1 MNEGV
6 PPPSQRTSAP
16 MVVAGAGGAI
26 AWTCLEPGPLGL
38 DFGLTELDEGMIG
51 LEVKGVAAASNASS
65 VPGLRVG
72 MVLQQIDEFHIR
84 AKDAPNSARHAFTFA
99 RATPPPTPHV
109 SVARDDCSSDAS
121 LPPTHGTLLRRCN
134 HTSAAG
140 YYGQR
145 RHDRPPADHAVLPP
159 VRRAA
164 RRHA

>member
-1 MNEGV
+1 MCVGGGGEEKGRLPCAVLRTPIARASGGMNEGV

-84 AKDAPNSARHAFTFA
+84 ATDAPNSARHAFTFA
-99 RATPPPTPHV
+99 RATPPQ
-109 SVARDDCSSDAS
+109 
-121 LPPTHGTLLRRCN
+121 LR
-134 HTSAAG
+134 TSA
-140 YYGQR
+140 
-145 RHDRPPADHAVLPP
+145 
-159 VRRAA
+159 
-164 RRHA
+164 